1 MALSQY
7 EKYKAKL
14 LSETMDKIQDLLQR
28 VDDELGDKE
37 SRLILS
43 NILQDYDLETAA
55 NLVKAGCD
63 PCIVKRCY
71 EDKHF
76 DEGNEEA
83 GFVSLSEILSDMEE
97 ILNCDDSLSD
107 IHFTKFLRLET
118 DEEKEEEGHSP
129 DVEWFT
135 EDESRSIKDTYIGFE
150 DIY

>member
-1 MALSQY
+1 MDSN
-7 EKYKAKL
+7 EKSKL
-14 LSETMDKIQDLLQR
+14 YNSTLDKIQDLLQR
-28 VDDELGDKE
+28 VDSELGDKE
-37 SRLILS
+37 SLSILS
-43 NILQDYDLETAA
+43 SILRDYDLETAA

-83 GFVSLSEILSDMEE
+83 GFVGLSEILSDIEE
-97 ILNCDDSLSD
+97 ILNCDDSLPD
-107 IHFTKFLRLET
+107 IHFTKLLRLET
-118 DEEKEEEGHSP
+118 DEEKEDEGHST

-150 DIY
+150 DVY